1 MNINTITMMLI
12 LINNNITIN
21 TDIIIEILNIY
32 IFTLKFKYTFH
43 AEHNLY
49 LGQILLKPVIK
60 RSTIQMDLVF
70 ARTFQRRFL

>member
-1 MNINTITMMLI
+1 MLI

-32 IFTLKFKYTFH
+32 IFTLTFKYTFH
-43 AEHNLY
+43 AENNLY
-49 LGQILLKPVIK
+49 LGQIPLKPVIK

-70 ARTFQRRFL
+70 VRAFQRWFL